1 MAKSYNTDGVPE
13 PEVSARSM
21 RDATRALPDDTN
33 VSPPRC
39 YSQCV
44 EAPGKAKD
52 QVLPGN
58 GPAYYGD

>member
-1 MAKSYNTDGVPE
+1 MPTYSTPGVPD
-13 PEVSARSM
+13 PEVSAKAM

-44 EAPGKAKD
+44 ESPRIEQNSVAEGYQSQYTD
-52 QVLPGN
+52 
-58 GPAYYGD
+58 